1 LGIKPYPIKTQ
12 VDDDGEILDA
22 KEAGRFM
29 HARAGDHLMTPFQ
42 CELCH
47 FRNIM
52 GRDVLVDV
60 HEDIEL
66 FEILRR
72 ANLDAFWDRASS
84 TVSSNL
90 RAGMRGEKTTRRL
103 GMPSLTPPMG
113 PFPLEDSLGMRIA
126 VAVLDR
132 SLDPGTYD
140 DFVQWETFRRTR
152 SAVTN
157 IAQAGAFG
165 LGASVGAYERRKM
178 WISEVV
184 THSFW
189 FSRFMSGLH
198 KRVGEVKKRDEA
210 MTIDVVHAIQ
220 DILHAEWGKTDDP
233 KIRRRIAEMG
243 TWIIGGFCVGL
254 RGEEMLLIEFAGT
267 AKSLRHLLDPKL
279 PHFVLIIS
287 GRTKGIQLSG
297 SKFGI
302 PCVSVTEGTHL
313 RPGIWLDRLVMLMK
327 ADGVSKGRLFQR
339 SLSPARLFE
348 FEHDFFS
355 LIERVQSSTDL
366 LDQAMDVRDSFGI
379 LRSLR
384 RGFTSHAKNM

>member
-1 LGIKPYPIKTQ
+1 

-132 SLDPGTYD
+132 SLDLGTYD
-140 DFVQWETFRRTR
+140 NFVVQWETFRRTR

-189 FSRFMSGLH
+189 F
-198 KRVGEVKKRDEA
+198 
-210 MTIDVVHAIQ
+210 
-220 DILHAEWGKTDDP
+220 
-233 KIRRRIAEMG
+233 
-243 TWIIGGFCVGL
+243 
-254 RGEEMLLIEFAGT
+254 
-267 AKSLRHLLDPKL
+267 
-279 PHFVLIIS
+279 
-287 GRTKGIQLSG
+287 
-297 SKFGI
+297 
-302 PCVSVTEGTHL
+302 
-313 RPGIWLDRLVMLMK
+313 
-327 ADGVSKGRLFQR
+327 
-339 SLSPARLFE
+339 
-348 FEHDFFS
+348 
-355 LIERVQSSTDL
+355 
-366 LDQAMDVRDSFGI
+366 
-379 LRSLR
+379 
-384 RGFTSHAKNM
+384 